1 MIDTQS
7 AREARK
13 QFPLALMGG
22 IVIVALVF
30 GGVALMSKNVHVV
43 TPPVPKPMTF
53 GAAEQA
59 YAPRIHYD
67 NIQLAKSSN
76 LLNQQFTYI
85 NGTVS
90 NNGDRPISQ
99 LAMTVEFADDLAN
112 KEVVLRDTEPIINAT
127 DQPLAPGQKRDFS
140 VTLDKF
146 PDTWN
151 QQMPN
156 FHTSG
161 LVFQ

>member
-22 IVIVALVF
+22 IAIVALVF
-30 GGVALMSKNVHVV
+30 GAVALMSKNVHVV
-43 TPPVPKPMTF
+43 TPPTPKPMAF

-59 YAPRIHYD
+59 YAPHIRYD

-90 NNGDRPISQ
+90 NDGGRAITQ

-112 KEVVLRDTEPIINAT
+112 KNVILRDTEPIINAT

-146 PDTWN
+146 PDAWN
-151 QQMPN
+151 NQMPA